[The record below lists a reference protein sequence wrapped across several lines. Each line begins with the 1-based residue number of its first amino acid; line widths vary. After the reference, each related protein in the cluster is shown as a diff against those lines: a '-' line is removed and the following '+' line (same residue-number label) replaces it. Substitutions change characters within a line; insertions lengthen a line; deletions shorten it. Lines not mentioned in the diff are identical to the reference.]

1 MVAQLQAALTIL
13 RRKQAEA
20 RIGLSR
26 STIYGK
32 LKFNPKRP
40 NEFDPTFPK
49 PIKLGPGAKAI
60 GFIESEIN
68 AWLSAQVEN
77 SRKVQGASRSSLSA
91 PHTELAQSP
100 TMVPVK
106 TAIKKNLKSTIT
118 AKG

>member
-1 MVAQLQAALTIL
+1 MAAQLQAAVTIL

-40 NEFDPTFPK
+40 HEFDPTFPK
-49 PIKLGPGAKAI
+49 PIKLGASAKAV
-60 GFIESEIN
+60 GWIESEID
-68 AWLSAQVEN
+68 AWLVAQVEA
-77 SRKVQGASRSSLSA
+77 SRKTQ
-91 PHTELAQSP
+91 T
-100 TMVPVK
+100 
-106 TAIKKNLKSTIT
+106 T